1 MRFDNGLPWG
11 TASPVPSALALWL
24 AGLDIQPLLGRPGRS
39 TDNAVVER
47 AHGVLNGW
55 VQPAQCATFEQL
67 GTQLARFVTLQRE
80 QYPVT
85 EGRSRLQCYPALTT
99 VQHPYDPVQDE
110 LLWSEQ
116 AMFDHLATW
125 RFRRKVELNGRL
137 TLLNREY
144 SVGRDYKRRTLTIQ
158 LDATTHHWV
167 VYEEDDR
174 EIRRLVPKDLD
185 YTTLFHMTLAF
196 RRRGKTQ

>member
-24 AGLDIQPLLGRPGRS
+24 AGLGIQPIFGRPARS

-55 VQPAQCATFEQL
+55 VEPAQCATFEQL
-67 GTQLARFVTLQRE
+67 CAQLARFTLLQRE
-80 QYPVT
+80 QYPVK
-85 EGRSRLQCYPALTT
+85 EGRSRLQCYPELTQ
-99 VQHPYDPVQDE
+99 VVRPYDPAQDAH
-110 LLWSEQ
+110 LWSQQ
-116 AMFDHLATW
+116 AMFDYLATW
-125 RFRRKVELNGRL
+125 RFQRKVELNGRI

-158 LDATTHHWV
+158 LDATTHEWV
-167 VYEEDDR
+167 VSEEDGR
-174 EIRRLVPKDLD
+174 EIRRFVPKGLD
-185 YTTLFHMTLAF
+185 YSTIFHMTLAF